1 MIDRHPALKGKPER
15 FFIWTDIVSGEQ
27 FVAEQITPFRVH
39 LYQQI
44 NKSSIVLSELRV
56 PDKEDIAKDLNTS
69 SYETSEDYRSW
80 MYLKG
85 INEESKP
92 EQLEDTFIIDSEG
105 TEIKIY
111 LDGKNRIKERLINGK
126 NRYYWSKT
134 NMVYNNNTSYLEYKN
149 SQGVHTKTFRNNGKT
164 ICNWISGKPNTT
176 HYGKRN

>member
-15 FFIWTDIVSGEQ
+15 YFIWTDIVSGEQ
-27 FVAEQITPFRVH
+27 FVAEQKTPFRVH

-44 NKSSIVLSELRV
+44 NTLPEIPKADPVS
-56 PDKEDIAKDLNTS
+56 DKEDIS
-69 SYETSEDYRSW
+69 DYRSW
-80 MYLKG
+80 LHLEG
-85 INEESKP
+85 ITGYYKP
-92 EQLEDTFIIDSEG
+92 EQLEDTFIVDSEG

-134 NMVYNNNTSYLEYKN
+134 AMVYDNNTSYLEYKN
-149 SQGVHTKTFRNNGKT
+149 SEGVHTKTYRNNGKT
-164 ICNWISGKPNTT
+164 VCNWISGKPNTT

>member
-15 FFIWTDIVSGEQ
+15 YFIYTDIVSGEQ
-27 FVAEQITPFRVH
+27 FVAEQVTPFRVH

-44 NKSSIVLSELRV
+44 NTLPEIPKADPVS
-56 PDKEDIAKDLNTS
+56 DKEDIS
-69 SYETSEDYRSW
+69 DYRSW
-80 MYLKG
+80 LHLEG
-85 INEESKP
+85 ITGYYKP
-92 EQLEDTFIIDSEG
+92 EQLEDTFIVDSEG

-134 NMVYNNNTSYLEYKN
+134 AMVYDNNTSYLEYKN
-149 SQGVHTKTFRNNGKT
+149 SEGVHTKTYRNNGKT
-164 ICNWISGKPNTT
+164 VCNWISGKPNTT

>member
-1 MIDRHPALKGKPER
+1 MIDRHPALKGKPDR
-15 FFIWTDIVSGEQ
+15 FFIWTDIVSGQQ
-27 FVAEQITPFRVH
+27 FVAEQKSKFGVY
-39 LYQQI
+39 LYNEVKVETTEI
-44 NKSSIVLSELRV
+44 LKADPAS
-56 PDKEDIAKDLNTS
+56 DKEDIS
-69 SYETSEDYRSW
+69 DYRSW
-80 MYLKG
+80 LHLEG
-85 INEESKP
+85 ITGYYKP

-164 ICNWISGKPNTT
+164 ICNWISGKPNIAN
-176 HYGKRN
+176 YGKRN

>member
-15 FFIWTDIVSGEQ
+15 FFIWTDIISGEQ
-27 FVAEQITPFRVH
+27 FVAEQVTPFRVH

-44 NKSSIVLSELRV
+44 NTLPEIPKTDPVS
-56 PDKEDIAKDLNTS
+56 DKEDIS
-69 SYETSEDYRSW
+69 DYRSW
-80 MYLKG
+80 LHLEG
-85 INEESKP
+85 ITGYYKP
-92 EQLEDTFIIDSEG
+92 EQLEDTFIVDSEG

-134 NMVYNNNTSYLEYKN
+134 AMVYDNNTSYLEYKN
-149 SQGVHTKTFRNNGKT
+149 SEGVHTKTYRNNGKT
-164 ICNWISGKPNTT
+164 VCNWISGKPNTT

>member
-15 FFIWTDIVSGEQ
+15 YFIYTDIISGEQ
-27 FVAEQITPFRVH
+27 FVAEQVTPFRVH

-44 NKSSIVLSELRV
+44 NTLPEIPKADPVS
-56 PDKEDIAKDLNTS
+56 DKEDIS
-69 SYETSEDYRSW
+69 DYRSW
-80 MYLKG
+80 LHLEG
-85 INEESKP
+85 ITSYYKP
-92 EQLEDTFIIDSEG
+92 EQLEDTYIVDSEG

-126 NRYYWSKT
+126 NRYYWSKS

-149 SQGVHTKTFRNNGKT
+149 SEGVHTKTYRNNGKT
-164 ICNWISGKPNTT
+164 VCNWISGKPNTT